1 MQQCPKCGRTYQD
14 DSQKFCTFD
23 GGRLGDA
30 SASGGAPTVIDLNKT
45 VQTNFPPPPPGQ
57 PGVTAPITPPDLGR
71 TMAGGPPTPTTEF
84 QSHVT
89 GPTQG
94 PTSSALQPPVS
105 APLPTSAPL
114 PPPQQPVQSAPLQAG
129 APIPAPT
136 AKKSSKL
143 PLILGGIA
151 ALLLLG
157 LGAGGALLWFMMSKT
172 EKSTGGGTSINTRT
186 DDKANANTSRNDNV
200 TASAS
205 PSPVLTPPPDANR
218 YVSSSNNLNSLLA
231 QHFADFSFYY
241 PKTWEL
247 DPKAGGEGSSNFV
260 KVERHLPPD
269 FTQENFAVG
278 YYESNGTVE
287 ADRPIFPSLVKSFDS
302 KLTASFPEYKKLSE
316 GETKINSID
325 GYEFRFQSVSRGTE
339 KGDITIWGRVVF
351 LPPGSEGDR
360 RGVTL
365 LMLATSVA
373 PELKSI
379 DDVGVR
385 GELPVILNSFK
396 LGQ

>member
-1 MQQCPKCGRTYQD
+1 LPPQQQ
-14 DSQKFCTFD
+14 Q
-23 GGRLGDA
+23 
-30 SASGGAPTVIDLNKT
+30 
-45 VQTNFPPPPPGQ
+45 QQ
-57 PGVTAPITPPDLGR
+57 PA
-71 TMAGGPPTPTTEF
+71 
-84 QSHVT
+84 Q
-89 GPTQG
+89 
-94 PTSSALQPPVS
+94 S
-105 APLPTSAPL
+105 APLP
-114 PPPQQPVQSAPLQAG
+114 AG
-129 APIPAPT
+129 APVVAAPT

-143 PLILGGIA
+143 PLILGGVA

-157 LGAGGALLWFMMSKT
+157 LGAGGALLWFMMNKT
-172 EKSTGGGTSINTRT
+172 EKTTGSGTSINTRT
-186 DDKANANTSRNDNV
+186 DEKSNANSSRNANSV
-200 TASAS
+200 ETATAS
-205 PSPVLTPPPDANR
+205 PSPVMTAPPDANR
-218 YVSSSNNLNSLLA
+218 FVSSNNNLNSLLA

-287 ADRPIFPSLVKSFDS
+287 ADRPIFPSLVKSFNS
-302 KLTASFPEYKKLSE
+302 TLTAAFPEYKKLSE

-325 GYEFRFQSVSRGTE
+325 GYEFRFQSISRGTE

-351 LPPGSEGDR
+351 LPPGTDGDK
-360 RGVTL
+360 RGVNL
-365 LMLATSVA
+365 LMLGTSIA
-373 PELKSI
+373 PELKSV